1 MKTFY
6 SALLLSTC
14 GVFLTSC
21 GGGGSSPAPIPPPV
35 VVTPPQNTAP
45 TVSTAN
51 SNQSGIIGETF
62 EYDATQAG
70 ATFTDADGDSLAY
83 SVTFSPTAQGLS
95 ANNGVISGTPAAT
108 GVITVAITADD
119 GNGGT
124 VSNSFDISINAAA
137 SASTKPNILFV
148 ITDDQGKD
156 ASAEYSLSQDNP
168 NTPNFSALAN
178 SGIVFDNLWVSP
190 SCSPTRAALISGK
203 YGHATNVL
211 RPGDALAAN
220 EVILQSFLKTDMA
233 TSDYAS
239 ALIGKWHLG
248 GGDSGPN
255 DFGLDYFAGITGGG
269 VQDYFN
275 WSLNVNGAV
284 STSTNYT
291 TTELTDLAIDWVD
304 DQSQPWFLWLSYNA
318 PHTPFHLPPASLHNR
333 NLSGTLADINANSR
347 DYYLASIEA
356 MDTEFGRLM
365 DSLPAAERE
374 NTVVIFIG
382 DNGTPNQVID
392 TTIAQRGA
400 KGSLFQGGVNTPM
413 FISGAGVTR
422 VGEREEALI
431 THTDFFPTIV
441 ELAGG
446 SLASYED
453 GESFAPLLTA
463 PETPHREYGYTN
475 DDGGWTIR
483 NAANKLIE
491 NINGTRN
498 LFDLITDPAET
509 TDLLNGTSDTSDIVT
524 ELSDEADRI
533 RSGAN

>member
-1 MKTFY
+1 MKTLY

-21 GGGGSSPAPIPPPV
+21 GGGSSPAPTPPPV

-45 TVSTAN
+45 TVSSAN

-70 ATFTDADGDSLAY
+70 ATFTDSDGDSLAY

-95 ANNGVISGTPAAT
+95 ASNGVISGTPAAT
-108 GVITVAITADD
+108 GVITVTLTADD

-248 GGDSGPN
+248 GGNSGPN

-318 PHTPFHLPPASLHNR
+318 PHTPFHLPPTSLHSR
-333 NLSGTLADINANSR
+333 NLSGAQTDINANPR

-356 MDTEFGRLM
+356 MDTEFGRFWN
-365 DSLPAAERE
+365 SLSIPEQD
-374 NTVVIFIG
+374 NTIVIFIG

-392 TTIAQRGA
+392 RNIVQSGN
-400 KGSLFQGGVNTPM
+400 KGSLLQGGINTPM
-413 FISGAGVTR
+413 FISGAGISR
-422 VGEREEALI
+422 IGEREDAII

-446 SLASYED
+446 TLSSYED
-453 GESFAPLLTA
+453 GQSFADKLVNSPSSERNYA
-463 PETPHREYGYTN
+463 YTN
-475 DDGGWTIR
+475 DGNGWAIR
-483 NAANKLIE
+483 NQTTKLIQRT
-491 NINGTRN
+491 NGSQD
-498 LFDLITDPAET
+498 LFDLINDPAET
-509 TDLLNGTSDTSDIVT
+509 TDLLDGSTNTSAILM
-524 ELSDEADRI
+524 ELSDEANRI
-533 RSGAN
+533 RNR